1 MKWSLFLGRLSGIKI
16 FIHWTFLILIA
27 WIVSEQILLGH
38 KLNTI
43 LLSIVFVLAVFA
55 CIVLHELGH
64 ALTAKRFHS
73 KTRDIILLPIGG
85 LARMESLPEKPM
97 EEFLVAV
104 MGPAVNIVISC
115 ILFLVLKI
123 TGNFPLSINNN
134 LTITPTNFLIQLFA
148 VNLFLALFNFIPA
161 FPMDGGRVLRALL
174 SLKLSRVRAT
184 RIAAYTGQAI
194 AILFVL
200 VGIFSNPMLVFI
212 GFFIFLG
219 ARAEAKSEETISALR
234 EAKVSDVLMHQY
246 SVLRPADTLS
256 KAVEFLLDSQ
266 EHSFIVEENGELIGT
281 LSRRELIQ
289 GLSRFGKAVP
299 VSKIMRPNRA
309 SLKPGDRLRDIIQKF
324 SDN

>member
-1 MKWSLFLGRLSGIKI
+1 
-16 FIHWTFLILIA
+16 
-27 WIVSEQILLGH
+27 
-38 KLNTI
+38 
-43 LLSIVFVLAVFA
+43 
-55 CIVLHELGH
+55 
-64 ALTAKRFHS
+64 
-73 KTRDIILLPIGG
+73 
-85 LARMESLPEKPM
+85 
-97 EEFLVAV
+97 
-104 MGPAVNIVISC
+104 
-115 ILFLVLKI
+115 
-123 TGNFPLSINNN
+123 
-134 LTITPTNFLIQLFA
+134 
-148 VNLFLALFNFIPA
+148 
-161 FPMDGGRVLRALL
+161 
-174 SLKLSRVRAT
+174 
-184 RIAAYTGQAI
+184 
-194 AILFVL
+194 
-200 VGIFSNPMLVFI
+200 MLVFI

-324 SDN
+324 SDNVDAIMPVSDGKKIIGVLDLENIREFVQIQNALAKS